1 MHHGNYF
8 SRKFI
13 QLLLFATKEM
23 DSRKKGTYR
32 STNLERAPYAS
43 LIALSICVFGLTFL
57 YSSYEAFLMQ
67 QQFHWFDKVKFVFI
81 GLAIV
86 MLSFLLLLTIFG
98 LLATG
103 STRDRLYSSWRSRIS
118 GRVTIV
124 LLFLLNYF
132 IYICWLE
139 IFTIVIGLF
148 FMNIFFK
155 NLCKTVPGYE
165 SENCLDFRAVG
176 ILFNSTESLQIWNTC
191 GVTLQQFCLF
201 TDSANGYYVI
211 SYFSTAVV
219 LLGLV
224 HFLICLTAN
233 YVHLSGG
240 FKYFQLRTMPLFEG
254 EQVVDYQNER
264 LG

>member
-1 MHHGNYF
+1 MA
-8 SRKFI
+8 SR
-13 QLLLFATKEM
+13 Q
-23 DSRKKGTYR
+23 KGTYR
-32 STNLERAPYAS
+32 STNLERTPYAS
-43 LIALSICVFGLTFL
+43 LIALSISVFG
-57 YSSYEAFLMQ
+57 
-67 QQFHWFDKVKFVFI
+67 QQFHWFDKVKLVFI
-81 GLAIV
+81 GLAIA

-103 STRDRLYSSWRSRIS
+103 STRDRIYNSWRSRIS
-118 GRVTIV
+118 GRMTI
-124 LLFLLNYF
+124 
-132 IYICWLE
+132 
-139 IFTIVIGLF
+139 
-148 FMNIFFK
+148 
-155 NLCKTVPGYE
+155 NLCKTVSGYE
-165 SENCLDFRAVG
+165 SENCLDFTTVG
-176 ILFNSTESLQIWNTC
+176 ILLNSTESVQIWNTC

-201 TDSANGYYVI
+201 TDTANGYYVI

-254 EQVVDYQNER
+254 ENVVDYQNER

>member
-1 MHHGNYF
+1 
-8 SRKFI
+8 
-13 QLLLFATKEM
+13 LLLFATRQM
-23 DSRKKGTYR
+23 ASCQKGTYR
-32 STNLERAPYAS
+32 STNLERAP
-43 LIALSICVFGLTFL
+43 
-57 YSSYEAFLMQ
+57 SYEAFLMQ
-67 QQFHWFDKVKFVFI
+67 VNVFTRIQQFHWFDKVKLVFI
-81 GLAIV
+81 GLAIA

-103 STRDRLYSSWRSRIS
+103 STRDRIYSSWRSRIS
-118 GRVTIV
+118 GRMIIV

-139 IFTIVIGLF
+139 IFTIVTALF
-148 FMNIFFK
+148 FLNIFFK
-155 NLCKTVPGYE
+155 NLCKTVSGYE
-165 SENCLDFRAVG
+165 SENCLDFTTVG
-176 ILFNSTESLQIWNTC
+176 ILLNSTESVQIWNTC

-201 TDSANGYYVI
+201 TDTANGYYVI

-254 EQVVDYQNER
+254 ENVVDYQNER

>member
-1 MHHGNYF
+1 MQVNVFTRIVFLLNVQNQCFIKYV
-8 SRKFI
+8 KFH
-13 QLLLFATKEM
+13 LF
-23 DSRKKGTYR
+23 
-32 STNLERAPYAS
+32 L
-43 LIALSICVFGLTFL
+43 
-57 YSSYEAFLMQ
+57 Q
-67 QQFHWFDKVKFVFI
+67 QQFHWFDKVKLVFI
-81 GLAIV
+81 GLAIA

-103 STRDRLYSSWRSRIS
+103 STRDRIYSSWRSRIS
-118 GRVTIV
+118 GRMTIV

-139 IFTIVIGLF
+139 IFTVVTALF
-148 FMNIFFK
+148 FLNIFFK
-155 NLCKTVPGYE
+155 NLCKTVSGYE
-165 SENCLDFRAVG
+165 SENCLDFTTVG
-176 ILFNSTESLQIWNTC
+176 ILLNSTESVQIWNTC
-191 GVTLQQFCLF
+191 GVTLQQFCFF
-201 TDSANGYYVI
+201 TDTANGYYVI

-254 EQVVDYQNER
+254 ENVVDYQNER